1 MENQLMPP
9 TAVFTVTE
17 KAERSLRGGHPWVF
31 AEEITGEEGEY
42 ANGGLVQV
50 RSRKGRFLG
59 TGFVCLQS
67 KIRVRIISTNANDR
81 FDEAFWARRIKYA
94 IDYRRTVMA
103 TDADFACCRLI
114 FGEADSFPGLTVDRF
129 GPVLVTQCL
138 SRGIEGIKSTLYR
151 LLVEDLRS
159 RGEQIDVLYER
170 NDVKIRELEG
180 MEQYTGFWP
189 GEGLLTDT
197 DGSVEI
203 VENGIRYAVDYF
215 GGQKTGFFLDQKYNR
230 AAVARLAR
238 GRRVLD
244 CFTHTGAFALNAAA
258 GGAAHVTAVDVS
270 QHAIDCAQAN
280 ARRNGLEERMDFL
293 CTDVFALLTDMGERK
308 QCDYDMII
316 LDPPAFTKSRDTVKS
331 AIRGYREINR
341 RAMQL
346 LPRGGYLATCSC
358 SHFMRDDYFRAM
370 LREAAAD
377 AQVTLR
383 QIEARQQA
391 PDHPILPTVPET
403 DYLKFYTFQ
412 VV

>member
-180 MEQYTGFWP
+180 MEQAVTDMIELLNP
-189 GEGLLTDT
+189 GG
-197 DGSVEI
+197 
-203 VENGIRYAVDYF
+203 
-215 GGQKTGFFLDQKYNR
+215 
-230 AAVARLAR
+230 RLAIITFHGTEDTLVKHAMR
-238 GRRVLD
+238 AQENRCICPRDLPVCACGR
-244 CFTHTGAFALNAAA
+244 
-258 GGAAHVTAVDVS
+258 
-270 QHAIDCAQAN
+270 Q
-280 ARRNGLEERMDFL
+280 
-293 CTDVFALLTDMGERK
+293 
-308 QCDYDMII
+308 
-316 LDPPAFTKSRDTVKS
+316 
-331 AIRGYREINR
+331 
-341 RAMQL
+341 
-346 LPRGGYLATCSC
+346 PRGKMTPGKPIIPSPQECEENP
-358 SHFMRDDYFRAM
+358 RARSAK
-370 LREAAAD
+370 LRVFIRND
-377 AQVTLR
+377 KPL
-383 QIEARQQA
+383 
-391 PDHPILPTVPET
+391 
-403 DYLKFYTFQ
+403 
-412 VV
+412 